1 MFHQD
6 RVNRLPDQ
14 TQRRVHGCATSA
26 RRRGGGRRFK
36 NTTTTSQ
43 RAHSVIRI
51 DRKHPS
57 DDPLSP
63 ISYHIAS
70 HGTHTRNASNPRP
83 EAISGSGLLS
93 QRCLAAWVS
102 GHRDFGHPYRRIMS
116 PFCLEDR
123 A

>member
-1 MFHQD
+1 MFYQD
-6 RVNRLPDQ
+6 CVNRLPEQ
-14 TQRRVHGCATSA
+14 TQRRVHGCAT
-26 RRRGGGRRFK
+26 
-36 NTTTTSQ
+36 
-43 RAHSVIRI
+43 
-51 DRKHPS
+51 KHPS
-57 DDPLSP
+57 DDLLSP
-63 ISYHIAS
+63 ILYHIAS

-102 GHRDFGHPYRRIMS
+102 GYRDFGHPYHRIMS

>member
-6 RVNRLPDQ
+6 RVNRLPEQ
-14 TQRRVHGCATSA
+14 TQRRVHGCAT
-26 RRRGGGRRFK
+26 FK

-57 DDPLSP
+57 DDPLFS
-63 ISYHIAS
+63 ILYHIAS
-70 HGTHTRNASNPRP
+70 HGTHTRNASNPCP

-93 QRCLAAWVS
+93 QHCLAAWVS
-102 GHRDFGHPYRRIMS
+102 GYRDFGHPYRRIMS

>member
-6 RVNRLPDQ
+6 RVNRLPEQ

-26 RRRGGGRRFK
+26 RRRGGGVK
-36 NTTTTSQ
+36 
-43 RAHSVIRI
+43 
-51 DRKHPS
+51 K
-57 DDPLSP
+57 
-63 ISYHIAS
+63 ISL
-70 HGTHTRNASNPRP
+70 GGNLRP
-83 EAISGSGLLS
+83 EAISGSGLLF

-102 GHRDFGHPYRRIMS
+102 GYRDFGHPYRRIMS

>member
-1 MFHQD
+1 C
-6 RVNRLPDQ
+6 VNRLPEQ

-26 RRRGGGRRFK
+26 RRRNG
-36 NTTTTSQ
+36 
-43 RAHSVIRI
+43 VIRI

-57 DDPLSP
+57 NDPLSS
-63 ISYHIAS
+63 ILYHIAS

-83 EAISGSGLLS
+83 KAISGT
-93 QRCLAAWVS
+93 WVS
-102 GHRDFGHPYRRIMS
+102 GYRDFGHPYRRIMS